1 MKQMVKYIWAVHM
14 RHLCHGIHGNMA
26 KPDSALFV
34 NGTYI
39 PTTLHSD
46 VSFLILQILDV
57 SVIFV
62 MHRKTEDG

>member
-1 MKQMVKYIWAVHM
+1 
-14 RHLCHGIHGNMA
+14 MA

-39 PTTLHSD
+39 PTTLHSEH
-46 VSFLILQILDV
+46 VSFLILQTLDV

-62 MHRKTEDG
+62 MHRKKTGDG

>member
-1 MKQMVKYIWAVHM
+1 
-14 RHLCHGIHGNMA
+14 MA

-39 PTTLHSD
+39 PTTLHSEH
-46 VSFLILQILDV
+46 VSFLILQTLDV

-62 MHRKTEDG
+62 MHRKKKRRRMKAKLRP